1 MADPSDI
8 PPLDELPGWPMPE
21 AATEWYGAPE
31 VETTLLRAYR
41 SQRLHHAWLF
51 AGIKGIG
58 KATLAFRF
66 ARFILAHPD
75 PTTVPTDAN
84 LDIDPESRAF
94 RQVAAGSHPNLLV
107 LRRPWDDQTKR
118 YRTVLT
124 VEEVR
129 RIQSF
134 FGTTAVEKGWRICI
148 VDTADELNINAA
160 NALLKMLEEPP
171 ENGLFLLIAN
181 RPGQLLP
188 TIRSRCHRLDLKPLQ
203 EETIRRAL
211 AENEAGA
218 SAADI
223 ELAAALSGGSL
234 RRAIQYLDSD
244 GTATYRAFADLAGA
258 LPKVDYERVHAL
270 ADSIAGRGQEDAF
283 DGFVGLVDD
292 WLSRRVNRRAEP
304 AGSLSPAVEGAS
316 LASWAAVWEK
326 LRDASLQAETLNLD
340 RKQVVLQVFMALADA
355 TRM

>member
-8 PPLDELPGWPMPE
+8 PPLDELPGWPLPE
-21 AATEWYGAPE
+21 AAAEWLGAPE
-31 VETTLLRAYR
+31 AEATLLRAYQ
-41 SQRLHHAWLF
+41 SQRLHHAWLLT
-51 AGIKGIG
+51 GIKGIG

-66 ARFILAHPD
+66 ARFILAHPGAD
-75 PTTVPTDAN
+75 AAASAAN
-84 LDIDPESRAF
+84 LEVSPDSRTF
-94 RQVAAGSHPNLLV
+94 HQVAAGAHPNLLV

-118 YRTVLT
+118 YRTELT
-124 VEEVR
+124 VGEVR

-134 FGTTAVEKGWRICI
+134 FGTTAGEKGWRICI
-148 VDTADELNINAA
+148 VDCADELNISAE

-188 TIRSRCHRLDLKPLQ
+188 TIRSRCHRLDLKPLT
-203 EETIRRAL
+203 EATIRAAL
-211 AENEAGA
+211 AEHEPDADE
-218 SAADI
+218 ADI
-223 ELAAALSGGSL
+223 RLAAALSGGSL
-234 RRAIQYLDSD
+234 RRAIQFLNGE
-244 GTATYRAFADLAGA
+244 GTATYRAFAGLAGA
-258 LPKVDYERVHAL
+258 LPQLDYERVHQL
-270 ADSIAGRGQEDAF
+270 ADSIAGRGREDAF

-292 WLSRRVNRRAEP
+292 WLSRRVTQRPEP
-304 AGSLSPAVEGAS
+304 AGALSPAVEAAS
-316 LASWAAVWEK
+316 LASWAVVWEK